1 MKKQM
6 IWYVVGAA
14 ILVALGWLVF
24 APVEVKEGTSKGEKT
39 KVEKSQKKV
48 EKAKRKV
55 EKKVKREKSAA
66 EKPKMIVEE
75 NDDEY
80 TPEER
85 KIADAIQAAL
95 DEDDLKAMQA
105 SIEAAANSTNVLLRQ
120 AAVDALAWFGEK
132 ALPELTMFMAD
143 KDDDVRGAACDA
155 WTMAVSTIE
164 NTEVRGA
171 AVQAAMSVVY
181 DRDRL
186 DSMVMEIN
194 DMSNVQQLQI
204 LTQLIEGD
212 NKIAAEAAKEHYEF
226 VTGEAY
232 ESVEA
237 AEKWLKEN
245 PDEESEEG
253 EEDAGE

>member
-24 APVEVKEGTSKGEKT
+24 APAEVKEVASKGEKT
-39 KVEKSQKKV
+39 KVEKAQKKV
-48 EKAKRKV
+48 EKAKRKM

>member
-14 ILVALGWLVF
+14 ILVALGCLVF
-24 APVEVKEGTSKGEKT
+24 APVEVKEVASKGEKT
-39 KVEKSQKKV
+39 KVEKAQKKV

>member
-24 APVEVKEGTSKGEKT
+24 APVEVKEVASKGEKT
-39 KVEKSQKKV
+39 KVEKAQKKV

>member
-24 APVEVKEGTSKGEKT
+24 APVEVKEVASKGEKT
-39 KVEKSQKKV
+39 KVEKAQKKV
-48 EKAKRKV
+48 EKAKRKM

-95 DEDDLKAMQA
+95 DDDDLKAMQA